1 MKLDRATSG
10 WAARG
15 VRGAVAGTAAT
26 LPMSLLM
33 LVAQKAGLMGKQP
46 PEKITEAALDEAVE
60 EPVDEAVDEPVQ
72 DILATINHF
81 AFGAAAGA
89 LFGIVRRDNVPV
101 IAQGIAFGLTVW
113 TVSYKGWV
121 PALDIMPPAERDR
134 SGRPESMIAAHVVF
148 GGVLGAL
155 VDRLERR

>member
-1 MKLDRATSG
+1 MNLYPADPG
-10 WAARG
+10 WRARG
-15 VRGAVAGTAAT
+15 LRGGVAGAAAT

-33 LVAQKAGLMGKQP
+33 LAAQKAGLMGKQP
-46 PEKITEAALDEAVE
+46 PEKITEAALDEAAD

-72 DILATINHF
+72 DALAVVNHF

-89 LFGIVRRDNVPV
+89 LFGIVRREEMPAL
-101 IAQGIAFGLTVW
+101 AQGIAFGLAVW

-121 PALDIMPPAERDR
+121 PAFNIMPPPQQDR
-134 SGRPESMIAAHVVF
+134 RGRPASMIAAHIVF

-155 VDRLERR
+155 VERFDAD